1 MDGAASP
8 EAAQSKAKSKAEA
21 FKMAFESSKRKYAY
35 PIMPNQATEAA
46 QETETTGAAT

>member
-21 FKMAFESSKRKYAY
+21 FKMAFEASKRKYAY
-35 PIMPNQATEAA
+35 PIMPNQAT
-46 QETETTGAAT
+46 